1 MNYSI
6 ALPLRRF
13 LDRMSQFFITGDSL
27 SLCRPLHLLSVYCRI
42 EQLNKAADAKSRAR
56 LGNLL
61 LLEVVETHE
70 TCILELV
77 TPSAAAPDEQR
88 ISVFSPLGSA
98 LLGMKSGDT
107 CSLGFMG
114 HNLSFRLIKVIG

>member
-6 ALPLRRF
+6 ALPFRRL

-27 SLCRPLHLLSVYCRI
+27 SLCRPLHLLSVFSRI
-42 EQLNKAADAKSRAR
+42 EQLNRAPDASARAC
-56 LGNLL
+56 LGDLL

-70 TCILELV
+70 TCVLELV
-77 TPSAAAPDEQR
+77 APSAANPEQQR

-114 HNLSFRLIKVIG
+114 RNLSFRLIKVVG

>member
-13 LDRMSQFFITGDSL
+13 LDRMSQFFITGDCLSL
-27 SLCRPLHLLSVYCRI
+27 SRPLHLLSVFCRI
-42 EQLNKAADAKSRAR
+42 EQLNKAADAESRAR
-56 LGNLL
+56 PGNLL

-77 TPSAAAPDEQR
+77 APSAAAPDHPSSTVSV
-88 ISVFSPLGSA
+88 ISY
-98 LLGMKSGDT
+98 
-107 CSLGFMG
+107 
-114 HNLSFRLIKVIG
+114 